1 MRKML
6 YERTKIVII
15 TITISII
22 LFLYYLLSRTSV
34 VSGVNDYTDDLRES
48 TLNDIYRKFVLEGS
62 IIDSTGNIISEATEK
77 SKTGSLVYPEAYSW
91 LIGYNDVTY
100 GTYGLKGRYEEY
112 LYMPGEDG
120 KGATIQLAI
129 NDNLQRKAYELISGT
144 EASAIVLNTTSGE
157 ILTLAS
163 SKKDAQF
170 NANEINECMEEW
182 NKIDGFFLPNGYKD
196 MEEPGSVFKIV
207 TASSIVENNMENN
220 IIQDLGTLDI
230 QGHTVRNSGKN
241 AFGSI
246 SLQDAL
252 GYSSNVY
259 FAQEALLLGE
269 SELNE
274 KGKDFLVGEDIEL
287 DFTTLKSNWN
297 LDNASSALLAD
308 TAYGQGKTL
317 ISPLQIAM
325 IGQAVA
331 NDGKMLK
338 PYLVENITLNG
349 NALYEGEK
357 ACLTQ
362 AISEET
368 SSLLEEYLNKIAEH
382 NYGINL
388 YNISAKTGTAE
399 LPNGYVKK
407 YFLAFNQDYVVLI
420 SQKDISGYGID
431 LKDKVMELFSLLYQ

>member
-1 MRKML
+1 
-6 YERTKIVII
+6 
-15 TITISII
+15 
-22 LFLYYLLSRTSV
+22 
-34 VSGVNDYTDDLRES
+34 
-48 TLNDIYRKFVLEGS
+48 
-62 IIDSTGNIISEATEK
+62 
-77 SKTGSLVYPEAYSW
+77 
-91 LIGYNDVTY
+91 
-100 GTYGLKGRYEEY
+100 
-112 LYMPGEDG
+112 MPGEDG
-120 KGATIQLAI
+120 KGATIQLTI
-129 NDNLQRKAYELISGT
+129 NDNLQRKAYELISGS
-144 EASAIVLNTTSGE
+144 EASVIVLNTTSGE

-163 SKKDAQF
+163 SKKDTQF
-170 NANEINECMEEW
+170 NANEINEYMEEW

-196 MEEPGSVFKIV
+196 MEEPGSVFKII

-220 IIQDLGTLDI
+220 IIQDSGTLDI
-230 QGHTVRNSGKN
+230 QGHTVRNSGES
-241 AFGSI
+241 AFGSV

-274 KGKDFLVGEDIEL
+274 KGKDFLIGEDIEL
-287 DFTTLKSNWN
+287 DFTTLNSNWN
-297 LDNASSALLAD
+297 LANASLALLAD

-317 ISPLQIAM
+317 ITPLQIAM

-338 PYLVENITLNG
+338 PYLVDDISLNG
-349 NALYEGEK
+349 NILYEGEK
-357 ACLTQ
+357 TCLTQ
-362 AISEET
+362 SISEET
-368 SSLLEEYLNKIAEH
+368 SSLLQEYLNKVAEN

-431 LKDKVMELFSLLYQ
+431 LKDKVMELFGLLYQ

>member
-1 MRKML
+1 MQKIL
-6 YERTKIVII
+6 YERTKIVILII
-15 TITISII
+15 TTGII
-22 LFLYYLLSRTSV
+22 FFLYYLLTRTSV
-34 VSGVNDYTDDLRES
+34 VSGVNEYTDNLRKA
-48 TLNDIYRKFVLEGS
+48 TLNDVYRESVLAGS
-62 IIDSTGNIISEATEK
+62 IIDSSGNIISEATEK
-77 SKTGSLVYPEAYSW
+77 GKTGSLVYPEAYSW
-91 LIGYNDVTY
+91 LIGYNDVTF
-100 GTYGLKGRYEEY
+100 GAYGLKGKYEEY

-120 KGATIQLAI
+120 KGATIQLTI

-144 EASAIVLNTTSGE
+144 EASVIVLNTTSGE

-163 SKKDAQF
+163 SKKDTQF
-170 NANEINECMEEW
+170 NVNEINKYMEEW

-196 MEEPGSVFKIV
+196 MEEPGSVFKII
-207 TASSIVENNMENN
+207 TASSIVENNMEYN
-220 IIQDLGTLDI
+220 IIQDSGTLDI
-230 QGHTVRNSGKN
+230 QGYTVRNSGES

-274 KGKDFLVGEDIEL
+274 KGKDFLIGEDIEL

-297 LDNASSALLAD
+297 LENASSALLAD

-317 ISPLQIAM
+317 ITPLQIAM

-331 NDGKMLK
+331 NGGQMLK
-338 PYLVENITLNG
+338 PYLVENISLNG
-349 NALYEGEK
+349 KTLYEGNK
-357 ACLTQ
+357 IGLAQ
-362 AISEET
+362 PISKET
-368 SSLLEEYLNKIAEH
+368 ANLLVEYLNKVAEK
-382 NYGINL
+382 NYDINQ

-407 YFLAFNQDYVVLI
+407 YFLAFNQEYVVLI

-431 LKDKVMELFSLLYQ
+431 LEDKVIEMFGLLYQ

>member
-1 MRKML
+1 MQKIL
-6 YERTKIVII
+6 YERTKIVILII
-15 TITISII
+15 TTGII
-22 LFLYYLLSRTSV
+22 FFLYYLLTRTSV
-34 VSGVNDYTDDLRES
+34 VSGVNEYTDNLRKA
-48 TLNDIYRKFVLEGS
+48 TLNDVYRESVLEGS
-62 IIDSTGNIISEATEK
+62 IIDSSGNIISEATEK
-77 SKTGSLVYPEAYSW
+77 GKTGSLVYPEAYSW
-91 LIGYNDVTY
+91 LIGYNDVTF
-100 GTYGLKGRYEEY
+100 GAYGLKGKYEEY

-120 KGATIQLAI
+120 KGATIQLTI

-144 EASAIVLNTTSGE
+144 EASVIVLNTTSGE

-163 SKKDAQF
+163 SKKDTQF
-170 NANEINECMEEW
+170 NVNEINKYMEEW

-196 MEEPGSVFKIV
+196 MEEPGSVFKII
-207 TASSIVENNMENN
+207 TASTIVENNMEYN
-220 IIQDLGTLDI
+220 IIQDSGTLDI
-230 QGHTVRNSGKN
+230 QGYTVRNSGES

-274 KGKDFLVGEDIEL
+274 KGKDFLIGEDIEL

-297 LDNASSALLAD
+297 LENASSALLAD

-317 ISPLQIAM
+317 ITPLQIAM

-331 NDGKMLK
+331 NGGQMLK
-338 PYLVENITLNG
+338 PYLVENISLNG
-349 NALYEGEK
+349 KTLYEGNK
-357 ACLTQ
+357 IGLAQ
-362 AISEET
+362 PISKET
-368 SSLLEEYLNKIAEH
+368 ANLLVEYLNKVAEK
-382 NYGINL
+382 NYDINQ

-407 YFLAFNQDYVVLI
+407 YFLAFNQEYVVLI

-431 LKDKVMELFSLLYQ
+431 LEDKVIEMFGLLYQ